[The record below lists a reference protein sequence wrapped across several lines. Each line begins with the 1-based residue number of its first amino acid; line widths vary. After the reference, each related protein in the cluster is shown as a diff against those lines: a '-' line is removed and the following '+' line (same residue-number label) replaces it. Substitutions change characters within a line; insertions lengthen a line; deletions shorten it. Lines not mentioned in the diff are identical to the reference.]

1 MHRRSMK
8 TRFYFGAGCILF
20 VFCGVFSLVQYF
32 ALRNIVIDDVYKNT
46 EIFIGTASATRNYVK
61 DVLRPHMVE
70 LLSPEAFVPEAMST
84 SFVSREVLNGLRDRF
99 PDFSYKRAAH
109 NPKNPVN
116 MADSFEMEKLR
127 WFGNHPETDEWHGI
141 IEKDNRSFFTR
152 MKAIYAEAQCLKCHG
167 RPGEAP
173 DALKEI
179 YGSENGYD
187 FNVGDVVAADT
198 IYIPVDVSFFKI
210 KETAWLMFVVAATAL
225 FSLLGLFILL
235 FNRTVV
241 TDLKGVLTRF
251 KTLSGHELAEPRL
264 EYNGQSDE
272 LEQVKWAFED
282 VASDLKVT
290 HDTLRASEAK
300 FRLLFES
307 SQDAILILDGHT
319 RMRDINPAGLQFF
332 GFCDKEEALSIET
345 CFQLFWDT
353 RDAAGFWEEINE
365 KGFARG
371 LELPLVDRNGKKL
384 TAIVSASRRVDE
396 NGRPAGIYMML
407 TDTTEKR
414 RMEKYL
420 AQTEKLASI
429 GQLAS
434 GVAHEINNPLGVIR
448 CYANLIA
455 KSRAEDA
462 QVVEDLQI
470 IRKHTDQCKSVVEA
484 LLNFA
489 RVSEPR
495 KAAADVRACLEEVL
509 SVLEVQFQ
517 KSRIEIRRC
526 FADDL
531 PHVTLDAAKIKQVF
545 MNLLINARQAMENK
559 GSLTVSVQS
568 EPDKNMLS
576 IAISDTGAGISDLH
590 IDRIFDPFFTT
601 KGPGKGTGLGLS
613 VSYGIVKQHGGDI
626 VVESAPGNGTTF
638 TIFLPLDEDGRNCS

>member
-32 ALRNIVIDDVYKNT
+32 ALRNLVIDDVYQNT

-70 LLSPEAFVPEAMST
+70 LLSPDAFVPEAMST
-84 SFVSREVLNGLRDRF
+84 SFVSRKVLNGLHDRF
-99 PDFSYKRAAH
+99 PDFAYKRAAH

-127 WFGNHPETDEWHGI
+127 WFGKNPDSDEWHGI
-141 IEKDNRSFFTR
+141 IEKNNRAYFTR
-152 MKAIYAEAQCLKCHG
+152 MKAIYAETQCLKCHG
-167 RPGEAP
+167 RPEQAP

-179 YGSENGYD
+179 YGSENGYN
-187 FNVGDVVAADT
+187 FKVGDVVAADT

-210 KETAWLMFVVAATAL
+210 KETAWLMFLSAATAL
-225 FSLLGLFILL
+225 FFLLGFFVLL

-241 TDLKGVLTRF
+241 TDLKGVLASFRSI
-251 KTLSGHELAEPRL
+251 SGQEVAEPRL
-264 EYNGQSDE
+264 ELKGQVDE
-272 LEQVKWAFED
+272 LEQMKWAFED
-282 VASDLKVT
+282 VASDLRLT
-290 HDTLRASEAK
+290 HDTLRASESK

-307 SQDAILILDGHT
+307 SQDAILIFDGQT
-319 RMRDINPAGLQFF
+319 RMKDINPAGLQFF
-332 GFCDKEEALSIET
+332 GFCDKDEALSIET

-353 RDAAGFWEEINE
+353 RDAAAFWEDINK
-365 KGFARG
+365 KGFVRG
-371 LELPLVDRNGKKL
+371 LELPVVDRNGKKM

-396 NGRPAGIYMML
+396 NGRAASIYIML

-448 CYANLIA
+448 CYTNLIA
-455 KSRAEDA
+455 RNQLEDK
-462 QVVEDLQI
+462 QIIEDLQV

-495 KAAADVRACLEEVL
+495 KAAADVRSCLEEVL

-517 KSRIEIRRC
+517 KSNIRIHRS

-531 PHVTLDAAKIKQVF
+531 PHVTMDAAKIKQVF

-559 GSLTVSVQS
+559 GTLKVSIKY
-568 EPDKNMLS
+568 EPDKKMVA
-576 IAISDTGAGISDLH
+576 IAISDTGSGISDLH

-626 VVESAPGNGTTF
+626 VVESAPKQGSTF
-638 TIFLPLDEDGRNCS
+638 TIFLPIDDKHCC